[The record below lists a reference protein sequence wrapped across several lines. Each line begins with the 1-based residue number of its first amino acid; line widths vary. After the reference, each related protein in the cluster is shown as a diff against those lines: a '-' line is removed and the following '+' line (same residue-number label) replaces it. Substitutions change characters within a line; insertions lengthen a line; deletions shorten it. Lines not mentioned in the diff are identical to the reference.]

1 MANADAQERVGLVQL
16 ARQNEVGREF
26 PGHEV
31 GDERQ
36 APLARLPV
44 R

>member
-16 ARQNEVGREF
+16 ARQDEF